1 MIRLGILPA
10 IALLYYIYRLD
21 RVEKEPMGLIVR
33 LFLLG
38 GVTIFGAMIVERILG
53 SILLSIFGSDTSL
66 LYQILFNLLVIALTE
81 EGFKFLVLRTVTWWR
96 QEFNFR
102 FDAVVYAAAVSL
114 GFAAFENVAYIFSFG
129 GGVIIARALTAIP
142 LHCIAG
148 VFMGHY
154 YGEAKF
160 AAVRIQP
167 DKSNWYLLMSIL
179 IPVLIHGFY
188 DLVATLESGMLTIVF
203 LVYIIVLDIIAI
215 KCVKRYAAEDAPIH
229 DVQWW

>member
-38 GVTIFGAMIVERILG
+38 GVTIFGAMIVEHILG
-53 SILLSIFGSDTSL
+53 NVLLAVMGDNGTLS
-66 LYQILFNLLVIALTE
+66 YQILFNFLVIALTE

-129 GGVIIARALTAIP
+129 GGVILARALTAIP

-167 DKSNWYLLMSIL
+167 EKSNWYLLMSIL

-188 DLVATLESGMLTIVF
+188 DLVATIESGMLTIVF

-229 DVQWW
+229 EVKWW